1 MHVVVMS
8 IVLIVGKRHNSKPLD
23 PKKVVE
29 TIAERAKKVKNE

>member
-8 IVLIVGKRHNSKPLD
+8 IVLIVRKRHNSKPLD